1 MKAGRQINNYKIIEP
16 LGSGGFGQVFLV
28 EENITG
34 ELRAIKKLIRSEN
47 SQDDII
53 HEIRQVAKLKLSNT
67 VMYFHH
73 FWEADSLHF
82 VMEYCA
88 EGTLHDKIRAK
99 SQDPDQLLLW
109 IKQLAL
115 TLQEIHDKGIVHKD
129 IKPVN
134 ILFSDQTP
142 KISDFGMANRY
153 GGTRSYLSPQA
164 LVGMRN
170 TNADPREDI
179 YALGVVLLEALL
191 GRNPFNGKS
200 LEQIIQ
206 MHNDLS
212 YPVESLPL
220 WQQSVV
226 LKAISR
232 HPETRFQTMRDFA
245 EALESKEIPFIIKK
259 EIFDAG
265 LISEKIKHLIKR
277 KSWLKA
283 EALVE
288 FAVEK
293 YPTVLQILEVAGNYY
308 LDRGKISDAIL
319 LFERALKVNPRL
331 NIQRQLGEIHLE
343 QGSYA
348 KAMSLLS
355 DHIQRSPTDL
365 EAQNLLLKC
374 FFLTNRPEA
383 AIKLSVELLKVF
395 PKDKVLNG
403 NLALFYMLHEITV
416 EGKILARWGN
426 DQSVFVKYNYS
437 LFFEPES
444 VRSYSLK
451 GRPLLRSKLLFM
463 ERRFLDIDQKKSK
476 LSIVDSNLAVLKGK
490 TFSESIIKIGRDG
503 YYFNDILLSGSSVVS
518 RRHAVIVNQPNEVW
532 LYDLDSFSGI
542 QVNEKKVFG
551 KIQLIGLSK
560 IQIGD
565 HWMLVNPDE
574 RRIV

>member
-1 MKAGRQINNYKIIEP
+1 MKAGQQINNYKIIKP
-16 LGSGGFGQVFLV
+16 LGSGGFGQVLLA

-73 FWEADSLHF
+73 FWEEDSLHF
-82 VMEYCA
+82 VMEYCP
-88 EGTLHDKIRAK
+88 EGTLHDKIISDSYGA
-99 SQDPDQLLLW
+99 DQLLQW

-115 TLQEIHDKGIVHKD
+115 TLQEIHEKGIVHKD
-129 IKPVN
+129 IKPLN

-200 LEQIIQ
+200 VEQIIQ
-206 MHNDLS
+206 MHSDLS

-265 LISEKIKHLIKR
+265 LVSEKIKHLIKR

-308 LDRGKISDAIL
+308 LDRGKFSDAIL
-319 LFERALKVNPRL
+319 LFERALYKSQSKAKYSKTTKGV
-331 NIQRQLGEIHLE
+331 HLE

-355 DHIQRSPTDL
+355 DHIQRSPADL

-374 FFLTNRPEA
+374 FYLTNRPEA
-383 AIKLSVELLKVF
+383 GIKLSIELLKVF

-403 NLALFYMLHEITV
+403 NLALFYMLHEFTV

-437 LFFEPES
+437 LFFESES
-444 VRSYSLK
+444 VRSYL
-451 GRPLLRSKLLFM
+451 
-463 ERRFLDIDQKKSK
+463 
-476 LSIVDSNLAVLKGK
+476 
-490 TFSESIIKIGRDG
+490 
-503 YYFNDILLSGSSVVS
+503 
-518 RRHAVIVNQPNEVW
+518 
-532 LYDLDSFSGI
+532 
-542 QVNEKKVFG
+542 
-551 KIQLIGLSK
+551 
-560 IQIGD
+560 
-565 HWMLVNPDE
+565 
-574 RRIV
+574 